1 MLHWFFPPLFWNY
14 SLTMICPIQL
24 LRPAKKP
31 MAGPSS
37 CKGQNKVGDNF
48 KIGAQRVNV
57 LVSSMWEWQMCCR
70 KIINYWVKFCGIWRI
85 FLNFYYKFHFHK
97 RFWNK
102 NDHCALLLHNTMT
115 AASEFKNS
123 HETGSG
129 LVILLDCLL
138 CTLHNRPFWID

>member
-1 MLHWFFPPLFWNY
+1 MWHKNLKRYRPTKHTCVALGFLTYNSVYTSHIDDMLHWFFPPLFWNY

-57 LVSSMWEWQMCCR
+57 LVSSMW
-70 KIINYWVKFCGIWRI
+70 
-85 FLNFYYKFHFHK
+85 
-97 RFWNK
+97 
-102 NDHCALLLHNTMT
+102 
-115 AASEFKNS
+115 
-123 HETGSG
+123 
-129 LVILLDCLL
+129 
-138 CTLHNRPFWID
+138 

>member
-1 MLHWFFPPLFWNY
+1 MSIISCMHIDDMLHWFFPPLFWNY

-57 LVSSMWEWQMCCR
+57 LVSSMWVAVREKSWDKKNFKLLSVSTTVPITCG
-70 KIINYWVKFCGIWRI
+70 FCLLFSR
-85 FLNFYYKFHFHK
+85 NFCILLKK
-97 RFWNK
+97 NLQLTNK
-102 NDHCALLLHNTMT
+102 NLVLLLLM
-115 AASEFKNS
+115 SYIWK
-123 HETGSG
+123 
-129 LVILLDCLL
+129 
-138 CTLHNRPFWID
+138 